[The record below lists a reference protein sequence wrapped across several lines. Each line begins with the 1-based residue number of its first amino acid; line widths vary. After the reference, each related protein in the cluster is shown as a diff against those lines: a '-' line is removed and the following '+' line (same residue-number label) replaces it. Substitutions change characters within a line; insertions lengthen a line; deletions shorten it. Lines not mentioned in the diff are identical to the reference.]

1 MVPSCRQSDSLND
14 IPNAEAD
21 RFVASAKCQKVLNE
35 SYSFAQKIYQSIS
48 VLSAEEREKVS
59 KLCTEIQNTQIYA
72 TVEDLLQELQMLMGI
87 DYLGHAYKMKDLSS
101 GIFVNQNF
109 TSEQY
114 AMAIRKYQYL
124 RLSKTQNRVSTKS
137 TDVPNTS
144 DTPLE
149 ACIQGCYFAYNRDL
163 LQINKIY
170 FGSALIK
177 NIGNDTLK
185 IFQVETDCGCTKAF
199 VSKKQLL
206 PNDTCL
212 ISFAFSTQ
220 HKQGIQE
227 EFIYIYANTDSLVH
241 LLKIK
246 SFVYE

>member
-1 MVPSCRQSDSLND
+1 MKKPVLHLSTYCYDF
-14 IPNAEAD
+14 D
-21 RFVASAKCQKVLNE
+21 R
-35 SYSFAQKIYQSIS
+35 
-48 VLSAEEREKVS
+48 
-59 KLCTEIQNTQIYA
+59 
-72 TVEDLLQELQMLMGI
+72 
-87 DYLGHAYKMKDLSS
+87 
-101 GIFVNQNF
+101 
-109 TSEQY
+109 
-114 AMAIRKYQYL
+114 
-124 RLSKTQNRVSTKS
+124 
-137 TDVPNTS
+137 
-144 DTPLE
+144 
-149 ACIQGCYFAYNRDL
+149 

-241 LLKIK
+241 PLKIK